1 MDAPFKPRQ
10 HSRHT
15 ADLEVRVCAVRG
27 RRLERETGR
36 MVDVSEGG
44 LCFIGTLYLPPG
56 TSVSI
61 ELEDCRLAG
70 EVKHCRLREYSARV
84 QFVTG
89 VQIQQVLDGQ
99 DAWQGLTQSMR

>member
-1 MDAPFKPRQ
+1 
-10 HSRHT
+10 
-15 ADLEVRVCAVRG
+15 
-27 RRLERETGR
+27 
-36 MVDVSEGG
+36 
-44 LCFIGTLYLPPG
+44 
-56 TSVSI
+56 VSI